1 MKTYDLIEGGGDVVV
16 TNENRE
22 RYVDLYV
29 KYILENSINE
39 QYNAFHTGFY
49 QVCGG
54 PALTLFRHEE
64 LELLIC
70 GLPHFDFDALERVT
84 VYQNGFSKDSQVIK
98 WFWELVKSMSLDEKK
113 QLLFF
118 TTGNDRAPV
127 GGLGTL
133 KFIIQRNGDDTDR
146 LPTAHTCFNVLMIP
160 NYRGLPGKS
169 SCLEFE
175 AFGLRARDDDN
186 STGRCGL
193 RPSHCNELSTHL
205 YSTIRTNAKS

>member
-1 MKTYDLIEGGGDVVV
+1 MCL
-16 TNENRE
+16 

-160 NYRGLPGKS
+160 NYS
-169 SCLEFE
+169 SKPKFE
-175 AFGLRARDDDN
+175 NRLKIAIAN
-186 STGRCGL
+186 STGFGL
-193 RPSHCNELSTHL
+193 Q
-205 YSTIRTNAKS
+205 